1 MKMVKEAI
9 LLVTN
14 RKFCR
19 LTVKLKT
26 VICGATSVRLASPAG
41 ATPTGSYDAAPEKH
55 TTESIRGCEEC
66 VQLVDGDRHH
76 RAVMFPQNH
85 LAIIIIIDAM
95 PLMARHRVD
104 VDAGVLAGADQEP
117 TARV

>member
-1 MKMVKEAI
+1 MKMVKEVI
-9 LLVTN
+9 LLFTN

-55 TTESIRGCEEC
+55 TTATIRGCEEC

-76 RAVMFPQNH
+76 RAVMFPQDH
-85 LAIIIIIDAM
+85 LAIISVDAM
-95 PLMARHRVD
+95 PLVVTRRR
-104 VDAGVLAGADQEP
+104 Q
-117 TARV
+117 